1 MNKKIYFLPLLLI
14 LANTLLIISC
24 NPARHYLKNGEYDL
38 AVKTAVRKL
47 SKNKNIEKYLKV
59 LKEAYPKAVEKDSLL
74 LANLVNEG
82 SPDRWDRIVSIYQ
95 NMIERQKKVEALYPL
110 TYNGKDLRFPHRN
123 WTGNLNM
130 AKAKAAEYHYAHGKM
145 LMAKKDKFAYRQA
158 FDDFQKVTTYSNNYD
173 VSDLMDS
180 CYELGQSYVI
190 LVVVNSSRTSVPP
203 GYLAN
208 LINFPTDEL
217 NSFWIKY
224 FTQDDHKH
232 KYDVSINIT
241 LTNIA
246 VSPNQINTK
255 ETTESKKVKDG
266 WEYKLDEN
274 GNKVLDSAG
283 NPIKIPKYTTI
294 SCKVYEH
301 RQFKQAHID
310 GAINYIDTH
319 NNTIVLSIPIAADH
333 NFEHSFYTYKG
344 DYNALS
350 NATKERLRER
360 EVRFPDN
367 AEMLDAANETL
378 KEIIYRALM
387 DNKDFVEQNF

>member
-1 MNKKIYFLPLLLI
+1 MNKKIYFLPLILI
-14 LANTLLIISC
+14 LFSVGLTSC
-24 NPARHYLKNGEYDL
+24 NSARHYMKNGEYDL

-47 SKNKNIEKYLKV
+47 KRNKNNEKNLKV
-59 LKEAYPKAVEKDSLL
+59 LKEAYPKAVEKDSNQI
-74 LANLVNEG
+74 AYQIKVG
-82 SPDRWDRIVSIYQ
+82 APDRWDKIVSIYQ
-95 NMIERQKKVEALYPL
+95 NMINRQSMVEALYPL
-110 TYNGKDLRFPHRN
+110 TFNGKELKFPHRD

-190 LVVVNSSRTSVPP
+190 LVVVNSSRTSVPR
-203 GYLAN
+203 GYLVN

-232 KYDVSINIT
+232 QYDVSVNIT

-246 VSPNQINTK
+246 VSPNQITTK
-255 ETTESKKVKDG
+255 ETTETKKVKDG
-266 WEYKLDEN
+266 WEYKLDAN

-283 NPIKIPKYTTI
+283 NPIKIPQYTTI

-310 GAINYIDTH
+310 GAINYIDTR
-319 NNTIVLSIPIAADH
+319 NNTIALSIPIAADH

-344 DYNALS
+344 DYDALS
-350 NATKERLRER
+350 NATRARLRER
-360 EVRFPDN
+360 EAPFPDN
-367 AEMLDAANETL
+367 ADMLDAVNESL
-378 KEIIYRALM
+378 KNIIYKALM
-387 DNKDFVEQNF
+387 DNKDFVEENF